1 MSEYESSIEVNG
13 KLYACSDTVAAEV
26 GRLTAEN
33 AELRERLKGM
43 CTIEVDPKCEL
54 AKESKEGM

>member
-1 MSEYESSIEVNG
+1 MSEYENSVEIDG
-13 KLYACSDTVAAEV
+13 KLYSCSDTVAAEV

-33 AELRERLKGM
+33 KELKERLKGM